1 MAKISFASTVCAL
14 ALAGLAA
21 GAPKASDYAGFWK
34 RNCEDAFGLRIR
46 PLRDGLYAVSFCNHD
61 GCSAPGA
68 YRPNT
73 RIERDPMYDVLSATR
88 IKLRHQEGG
97 YSLYLKCTSDTS
109 PASLPR

>member
-1 MAKISFASTVCAL
+1 MTKISFASTVCAL

-34 RNCEDAFGLRIR
+34 RNCEDAFGLRIS

-73 RIERDPMYDVLSATR
+73 RIERDPTYDVLSATR
-88 IKLRHQEGG
+88 IKLRHPEGG